1 MPIRKPRQIG
11 KNIIGSFPSL
21 KMPGK
26 RVKFESTI
34 ERDLL
39 FFLEH
44 DPAVLSY
51 EEQPFRIS
59 ITKDDGKH
67 QSYVPDFL
75 VVRKNAKELVECKP
89 ADRLE
94 HRSTKRQ
101 IAIGERWAAENDHE
115 FIVITDMDLR
125 TGPKL
130 DNLRILWRYARSSVP
145 YNVTERVLMR
155 LKHQPRGV
163 TLGDLAA
170 YSESKPGSMAHAH
183 YFYNLLFWHVLA
195 ADLSQ
200 PLSPASLIWLPQK
213 THS

>member
-1 MPIRKPRQIG
+1 
-11 KNIIGSFPSL
+11 
-21 KMPGK
+21 MPGK

-39 FFLEH
+39 FFLEY

-75 VVRKNAKELVECKP
+75 VIRENTKSLIECKP

-101 IAIGERWAAENDHE
+101 IAIGERWAAENDYE
-115 FIVITDMDLR
+115 FIVITDTDLR

-145 YNVTERVLMR
+145 YNVTERVLMC
-155 LKHQPRGV
+155 LKHQPRGLV
-163 TLGDLAA
+163 LGDLAA
-170 YSESKPGSMAHAH
+170 YSESKPGSMGHAC
-183 YFYNLLFWHVLA
+183 YIYSLLFWHVLA